1 MSLLTLNRSYRHLKR
16 YHQVVSVLVKYGFRE
31 ILARTNF
38 GGRFPLS
45 KKLLRGKT
53 TEGSYA
59 TRIRMALEELGPTF
73 IKLGQVLSMRSF
85 LIPPELVKEL
95 AKLQDE
101 VPPVPFAEIKPF
113 VEKELGRELGDCFQ
127 SFQEEPIAAAS
138 IAQAHPAVT
147 KDGEEVIVK
156 VQRPTVRQIIATDME
171 ILMEFAQLSKK
182 YVPEIEQYDPVGV
195 VQDLAKTTKRET
207 DFLNEARNIELF
219 ARNFQGV
226 ETVYVLKVFRDLTT
240 SKVLTMERIKGVKP
254 YRPEVLREAGLDP
267 KVVALNGGRIL
278 FKQIF
283 EDGFFHADPHPGN
296 LFILPGNIIAPVDYG
311 MTGRLDSQLR
321 AIFTDALIAVTRKDV
336 EEIIRVLTQ
345 LGITTDERANPIS
358 LRLDIA
364 EFMDSYYGLQLA
376 QIDLRQAMQKGSEL
390 ARNYRVRIPSN
401 LLLMERALGTYE
413 EMGKMLDPRYDFISE
428 ARPYVK
434 RLIRQRI
441 SLQELSRQSFKLLRD
456 IYRLLRILPG
466 ELELIVTRLRRG
478 ELSVQLQ
485 HRGLEKLIAQIDRTG
500 NRLSLSLVIAALIVG
515 SSLIIQI
522 DRGPR
527 LFNYPAVGILG
538 FVIAGIFG
546 IGLIITIL
554 RSRNL

>member
-1 MSLLTLNRSYRHLKR
+1 
-16 YHQVVSVLVKYGFRE
+16 
-31 ILARTNF
+31 
-38 GGRFPLS
+38 
-45 KKLLRGKT
+45 
-53 TEGSYA
+53 
-59 TRIRMALEELGPTF
+59 MALEELGPTF

-515 SSLIIQI
+515 SSLIVQI

>member
-1 MSLLTLNRSYRHLKR
+1 MSLLTLNRSYRHLRR
-16 YHQVVSVLVKYGFRE
+16 YQQVISVLVKYGFRE

-38 GGRFPLS
+38 WARFPLS
-45 KKLLRGKT
+45 RKLLRGKPI
-53 TEGSYA
+53 EGSYA
-59 TRIRMALEELGPTF
+59 VRIRTALEELGPTF

-85 LIPPELVKEL
+85 LIPLDLAQELT
-95 AKLQDE
+95 KLQDK

-113 VEKELGRELGDCFQ
+113 VEEELGRELDDCFQ

-147 KDGEEVIVK
+147 EDGQEVIVK
-156 VQRPTVRQIIATDME
+156 VQRPTARQMIATDME
-171 ILMEFAQLSKK
+171 ILMEFAQLLEK
-182 YVPEIEQYDPVGV
+182 YVPEIEQYDPVGII
-195 VQDLAKTTKRET
+195 QDLAKTTKRET
-207 DFLNEARNIELF
+207 DFLNEAKNIELF
-219 ARNFQGV
+219 ARNFREV
-226 ETVYVLKVFRDLTT
+226 ETVYVPKVFRDLTT
-240 SKVLTMERIKGVKP
+240 SRILTMERIKGIKP
-254 YRPEVLREAGLDP
+254 YQPEVLRQEGLDP
-267 KVVALNGGRIL
+267 RVVALNGGRLL

-311 MTGRLDSQLR
+311 MMGRLDSQLMS
-321 AIFTDALIAVTRKDV
+321 IFTDALIAVTQKDV
-336 EEIIRVLTQ
+336 EEMVRVLTQ
-345 LGITTDERANPIS
+345 LGITDEKANLIS

-364 EFMDSYYGLQLA
+364 ELIDSYYGLRLD
-376 QIDLRQAMQKGSEL
+376 QIDLRQAIERGSEL
-390 ARNYRVRIPSN
+390 ARTYRVRIPSN
-401 LLLMERALGTYE
+401 LLLLGKALGTYE
-413 EMGKMLDPRYDFISE
+413 ELGRTLDPEYDFISE

-434 RLIRQRI
+434 RLIRRRM
-441 SLQELSRQSFKLLRD
+441 SLGELSRQSFKLLRD

-485 HRGLEKLIAQIDRTG
+485 HRGLERLIAQINRTG

-515 SSLIIQI
+515 SSLVMQLN
-522 DRGPR
+522 RGPR
-527 LFNYPAVGILG
+527 LFDYPAVGIMG

-546 IGLIITIL
+546 IWLIITIF